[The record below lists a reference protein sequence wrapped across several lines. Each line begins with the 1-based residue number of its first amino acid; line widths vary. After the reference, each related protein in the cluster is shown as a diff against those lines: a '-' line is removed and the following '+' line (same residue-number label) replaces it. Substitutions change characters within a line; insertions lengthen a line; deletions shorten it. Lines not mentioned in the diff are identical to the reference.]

1 MARFVGPAGVVDNGN
16 RAYSAGNP
24 DPPKFY
30 VPLNMSFGAVSW
42 TNMPAAL
49 TELNGATRSRVKVDL
64 TAAVNV
70 RLTAAVSVVGAAGAA
85 YRVQYATDGD
95 AQGTWAYLDGNA
107 GPSVTI
113 DALGGRVSPWA
124 TLVAGA
130 RADVWL
136 RVVGINGDGAADPIV
151 GNVVLAVK

>member
-1 MARFVGPAGVVDNGN
+1 MPLF
-16 RAYSAGNP
+16 SAP
-24 DPPKFY
+24 RPLFI
-30 VPLNMSFGAVSW
+30 VPLNMSFGSVAW

-49 TELNGATRSRVKVDL
+49 TELNGANRSRVKVDL
-64 TAAVNV
+64 TSATEV
-70 RLTAAVSVVGAAGAA
+70 RVTAAVSVVGAAGAA

-95 AQGTWAYLDGNA
+95 AQGTWAYLDGGS

-113 DALGGRVSPWA
+113 DALNGRVSPWV

-151 GNVVLAVK
+151 GNVALAVR